1 MTKNLK
7 SRLIKLAVTLSVT
20 IITTLLTV
28 TSYAQINFEKGSFSE
43 ALKKASAE
51 GKMIFM
57 DCYTDWCMP
66 CKVLDH
72 FVFKSVEGGEYF
84 NAKFINFKIDME
96 KGEGIEL
103 QKRFKVTSF
112 PTLLLINPDGTEH
125 NRLTGATNNPKEFI
139 ARVEEASKKENSPEY
154 QRKLYESDKSRAN
167 LYFAFLLSRGEYN
180 TVSALMLETF
190 KLRTA
195 EENFSKESFEL
206 YDKAV
211 HDIFNPLFS
220 EILEDIENAKRL
232 LGNDKVTEF
241 INTKA
246 NSTFSSL
253 AGAIMTGKLTS
264 QSEPMKKLSA
274 LTAMYPVLNTNSM
287 KFLFAAEKQLAAQ
300 NTIDLA
306 NVAFEFIEKGDKFDE
321 NTIPGVISMLVYFN
335 KDYKNAIT
343 FYEKLASFTK
353 DEANR
358 TKFLKNIDAYKKA
371 IEKQSTNNVANEA
384 STPK

>member
-1 MTKNLK
+1 MIKKISIIVLLMTLFG
-7 SRLIKLAVTLSVT
+7 VTAQ
-20 IITTLLTV
+20 
-28 TSYAQINFEKGSFSE
+28 AQINFEKGTFSE
-43 ALKKASAE
+43 ALKKASDE

-66 CKVLDH
+66 CKILDH

-103 QKRFKVTSF
+103 QKRYKVTSY

-139 ARVEEASKKENSPEY
+139 ARVEEAAKKESSPEF
-154 QRKLYESDKSRAN
+154 QKKLYESDKSRAN

-190 KLRTA
+190 KGRTA

-206 YDKAV
+206 YDKAI

-220 EILEDIENAKRL
+220 EILADLDDAKRL
-232 LGNDKVTEF
+232 LGNEKVTEF
-241 INTKA
+241 VNSKSA
-246 NSTFSSL
+246 STFSSL
-253 AGAIMTGKLTS
+253 VGAIMTGKVTS
-264 QSEPMKKLSA
+264 ETETMKKLSA
-274 LTAMYPVLNTNSM
+274 LTAKFPVLNTNSM
-287 KFLFAAEKQLAAQ
+287 KLLYAAEKQLVAQ
-300 NTIDLA
+300 NTVELA
-306 NVAFEFIEKGDKFDE
+306 AVAFEFIEKGNKFDE

-343 FYEKLASFTK
+343 FYEKLVAFTK

-358 TKFLKNIDAYKKA
+358 TKFQKNIDAYKKA
-371 IEKQSTNNVANEA
+371 IEKQSAAKEA
-384 STPK
+384 TATK

>member
-1 MTKNLK
+1 MTKNFK
-7 SRLIKLAVTLSVT
+7 SLIIKLAVTLSVT
-20 IITTLLTV
+20 TIATLSSV

-43 ALKKASAE
+43 TLKKASDE

-57 DCYTDWCMP
+57 DCFTDWCMP
-66 CKVLDH
+66 CKILDH

-103 QKRFKVTSF
+103 QKKYNVTSF
-112 PTLLLINPDGTEH
+112 PTLLLINPDGSEH

-180 TVSALMLETF
+180 TVSELMLETF
-190 KLRTA
+190 KVRTV

-220 EILEDIENAKRL
+220 EILEDIDEAKRL

-241 INTKA
+241 V
-246 NSTFSSL
+246 NSKSASAFSSL
-253 AGAIMTGKLTS
+253 AGAIMTGKITTE
-264 QSEPMKKLSA
+264 SEPMKKLSA
-274 LTAMYPVLNTNSM
+274 LIAKFPVLSSNSM
-287 KFLFAAEKQLAAQ
+287 KFLYAAEKQLVAQ
-300 NTIDLA
+300 SMPELSAIALEYIKSG
-306 NVAFEFIEKGDKFDE
+306 VKFDE

-343 FYEKLASFTK
+343 FYENLAAFTK

-358 TKFLKNIDAYKKA
+358 TKFLKNVEAYKKA
-371 IEKQSTNNVANEA
+371 VEKQSANSVAKEA
-384 STPK
+384 TTPK